1 MILKPVPIYIITFL
15 VFYFSIIC
23 TAQKKDS
30 VESNEF
36 DWYAVPIVFYTPET
50 NLSLGALAMIL
61 FRLTDQLNS
70 RPSSTRFLGYY
81 TLNSQFSIAIK
92 PEIYFN
98 DDKNLLQSDF
108 SYSKIIDKYYGL
120 GNDTEE
126 IDNPDYEARSFLL
139 GAKFQSQIIP
149 NLRAGLIYEFSYA
162 KIVDVKENPYLK
174 SGSVTGSDG
183 GLNSGL
189 GLAVS
194 YDSRDKLF
202 YPESGGYYEFAS
214 VFFSSILGSD
224 FSYTKTL
231 FDFRRFQKVGNN
243 QVLAF
248 QFFYNFIIGSAP
260 FYDVPPLGGEDIMR
274 GYFRGRYRDN
284 HYFATQLEYRLRFW
298 WKFGLVGFVGVGD
311 VASEFTKFELKKF
324 KYSYGAGLRF
334 RIDDAE
340 LIDLRADLGFGKGT
354 FEVYFS
360 YNQAF

>member
-1 MILKPVPIYIITFL
+1 MKSVTFYIVVFL
-15 VFYFSIIC
+15 VLYSILTITNFS
-23 TAQKKDS
+23 QQKDS
-30 VESNEF
+30 IESNEF

-50 NLSLGALAMIL
+50 DLSLGALAMIL

-70 RPSSTRFLGYY
+70 RPSSTRFVGYY
-81 TLNSQFSIAIK
+81 TLNSQYSFAIK

-139 GAKFQSQIIP
+139 GAKFQSQIFP
-149 NLRAGLIYEFSYA
+149 NFRAGLIYEFSYA
-162 KIVDVKENPYLK
+162 KIIDAKENPYLN
-174 SGSVTGSDG
+174 SGSVTASDG
-183 GLNSGL
+183 GINSGL

-202 YPESGGYYEFAS
+202 YPESGGYYEFSS
-214 VFFSSILGSD
+214 VFFNSVIGSD

-231 FDFRRFQKVGNN
+231 FDFRRFHKVGSN
-243 QVLAF
+243 QVVAF

-284 HYFATQLEYRLRFW
+284 HYFAAQLEYRLRFW
-298 WKFGLVGFVGVGD
+298 WKFGAVGFIGVGD
-311 VASEFTKFELKKF
+311 VASRLTKFELKKF

-360 YNQAF
+360 YNQSF

>member
-1 MILKPVPIYIITFL
+1 VTIYIISFL
-15 VFYFSIIC
+15 VLLSPLKSTNF
-23 TAQKKDS
+23 AQKKDS
-30 VESNEF
+30 IESNEF
-36 DWYAVPIVFYTPET
+36 DWYAVPIIFYTPET
-50 NLSLGALAMIL
+50 DLSLGALAMIL

-70 RPSSTRFLGYY
+70 RPSSTRFVGYY
-81 TLNSQFSIAIK
+81 TLNSQFSFAIK

-108 SYSKIIDKYYGL
+108 SYSKIIDKYYGI
-120 GNDTEE
+120 GNDTREVE
-126 IDNPDYEARSFLL
+126 KPDYEARTFLMDL
-139 GAKFQSQIIP
+139 KYQSQIFP
-149 NLRAGLIYEFSYA
+149 HFRAGVIYEFSYA
-162 KIVDVKENPYLK
+162 KIVDIKENPYLQ

-189 GLAVS
+189 GIVAS
-194 YDSRDKLF
+194 YDSRDRLF

-214 VFFSSILGSD
+214 VFFTSILSSD

-231 FDFRRFQKVGNN
+231 FDFRRFLKVSYD

-298 WKFGLVGFVGVGD
+298 WKFGVVGFLGVGD
-311 VASEFTKFELKKF
+311 VASKFTKFEMKKF

-340 LIDLRADLGFGKGT
+340 LIDLRADLGFGKST